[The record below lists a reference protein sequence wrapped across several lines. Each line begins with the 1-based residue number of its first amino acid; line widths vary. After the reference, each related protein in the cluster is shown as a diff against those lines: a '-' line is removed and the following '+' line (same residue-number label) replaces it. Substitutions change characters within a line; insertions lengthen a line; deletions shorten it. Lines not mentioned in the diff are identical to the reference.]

1 MPLFVGSDVSSLIKE
16 LSDKETRILE
26 EIYKAGGEIMLR
38 DIWRVM
44 GIKSKAGMPFI
55 NKLEKRGLLT
65 KENVGSG
72 KRVMYK
78 VRLTELG
85 MTVAREL
92 MEAGSLM
99 KVLTYDLLTKIPCF
113 YCPYIDICGTTD
125 EITPEKCEYLNKWIY
140 EMIRREVLSS

>member
-1 MPLFVGSDVSSLIKE
+1 MDSDVSSLIKE
-16 LSDKETRILE
+16 LNEKETRILE

-65 KENVGSG
+65 KENIGSG

-78 VRLTELG
+78 VKLTELG
-85 MTVAREL
+85 LAVAKEL
-92 MEAGSLM
+92 VETGSLM

-113 YCPYIDICGTTD
+113 YCPYIDVCGTTD

-140 EMIRREVLSS
+140 EMIKERSEQ

>member
-1 MPLFVGSDVSSLIKE
+1 MFVSSDVPSLIKE
-16 LSDKETRILE
+16 LNEKETKILT

-38 DIWRVM
+38 DIWKVM

-65 KENVGSG
+65 KENIGSG

-78 VRLTELG
+78 VKLTEFG
-85 MTVAREL
+85 SAVAREL
-92 MEAGSLM
+92 VEAGSLM
-99 KVLTYDLLTKIPCF
+99 KVLTYDLLTRIPCF
-113 YCPYIDICGTTD
+113 YCPYIDMCGGATD

-140 EMIRREVLSS
+140 DMLREQHG

>member
-1 MPLFVGSDVSSLIKE
+1 LFVDSDVSSLIKE
-16 LSDKETRILE
+16 LNEKETRILE

-65 KENVGSG
+65 KENIGSG

-78 VRLTELG
+78 VKLTELG
-85 MTVAREL
+85 LAVAKEL
-92 MEAGSLM
+92 VEAGSLM

-113 YCPYIDICGTTD
+113 YCPYIDVCGTTD

-140 EMIRREVLSS
+140 EMIKERSEQ

>member
-1 MPLFVGSDVSSLIKE
+1 MFVDSDVSSLIKE
-16 LSDKETRILE
+16 LNEKETRILE

-65 KENVGSG
+65 KENIGSG

-78 VRLTELG
+78 VKLTELG
-85 MTVAREL
+85 LAVAKEL
-92 MEAGSLM
+92 VEAGSLM

-113 YCPYIDICGTTD
+113 YCPYIDVCGTTD

-140 EMIRREVLSS
+140 EMIKERSEQ

>member
-1 MPLFVGSDVSSLIKE
+1 MSGDVSSLIKE

-55 NKLEKRGLLT
+55 NKLEKRGGLLT

-85 MTVAREL
+85 MAVAREL
-92 MEAGSLM
+92 TEAGSLM
-99 KVLTYDLLTKIPCF
+99 KVLTYDLLTRIPCF

-125 EITPEKCEYLNKWIY
+125 EITPERCEYLNKWIY
-140 EMIRREVLSS
+140 EMIRKGTAQ